1 MKKSKLMILTRAYSR
16 GIGFWQ
22 QFGLSDTKSIR
33 AEQNPLRRLRRQLVN
48 VLLMLLLLVALAS
61 VAVMLVINFLQIER
75 IGAMLGINGLSV
87 LTSSVLAALI
97 LFLLATY
104 TAGSTLFKAADLKF
118 LVTLPVRADTI
129 FLSRIL
135 LHYRTN
141 VIVYWAL
148 MLPSYIAVGIVHG
161 LSVQLIVNGIILLL
175 TGPVL
180 PLSCSALFSRLFAK
194 NKSRVG
200 RYVELVAF
208 GLLIVSLA
216 VLQGLMTRWAR
227 TGFLDI
233 DPTQILASLSTMAD
247 KAISWLPLSV
257 LQTRMIVSEES
268 AGMGPLVATILHLA
282 SAGIATF
289 FILRIAATDYVSVLN
304 FNVSTQQS
312 VKKRKGSPG
321 KIEKQRSMLSALITK
336 EFAVINGHNAFM
348 FELYAEA
355 FVPIILIAVYSVGGL
370 MTDISSAIA
379 FISDLTLFPF
389 IFCGILLAVASIT
402 MMSST
407 SISRETP
414 LLDIIRS
421 LPIPTKRHVQAKI
434 AAHLLMFGTA
444 FVFYTVIGML
454 LLPVG
459 FMHIVWMLPLGAIVM
474 IISSCLGLAID
485 YMRPMYQWK
494 LPQQAIKQNV
504 NGIIGMVASIVVLGI
519 FGGLAILLVQ
529 VLGLSVMLSGFILAL
544 LGALMTIP
552 AWKVLLQV
560 ASGLYENI

>member
-1 MKKSKLMILTRAYSR
+1 MILTRAYSR

-289 FILRIAATDYVSVLN
+289 FILRLAATDYVSVLN

-336 EFAVINGHNAFM
+336 EFAV
-348 FELYAEA
+348 A

-370 MTDISSAIA
+370 MTDISLAIA

-414 LLDIIRS
+414 LLDIVRS

-444 FVFYTVIGML
+444 FVFYTIIGML

-459 FMHIVWMLPLGAIVM
+459 FMHIIWMLPLGAIVM